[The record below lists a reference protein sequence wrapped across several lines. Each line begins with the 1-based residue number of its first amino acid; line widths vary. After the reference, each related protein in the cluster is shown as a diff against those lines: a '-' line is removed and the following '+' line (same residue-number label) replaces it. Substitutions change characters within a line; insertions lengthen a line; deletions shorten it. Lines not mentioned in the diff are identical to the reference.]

1 MHGWSSTKGSR
12 CPLVSYLHS
21 TCTANTRT
29 QAPHLSQVLL
39 LVGGEHARE
48 LITAEIAHWLG
59 RLLTGTADEMGA
71 WPAMAAATATARQHG
86 WAKGSLAEWGD
97 ALLTHVVFK
106 VRRVGE
112 YAGTCV
118 GPGLI

>member
-1 MHGWSSTKGSR
+1 M
-12 CPLVSYLHS
+12 
-21 TCTANTRT
+21 
-29 QAPHLSQVLL
+29 
-39 LVGGEHARE
+39 GGEHARE

-71 WPAMAAATATARQHG
+71 WPAMAAATAIARQHG

-106 VRRVGE
+106 VRRVGD
-112 YAGTCV
+112 YLGLCLGV
-118 GPGLI
+118 GVHSLKLLWHIEVSASARLDESV

>member
-1 MHGWSSTKGSR
+1 M
-12 CPLVSYLHS
+12 
-21 TCTANTRT
+21 
-29 QAPHLSQVLL
+29 
-39 LVGGEHARE
+39 GGEHARE

-86 WAKGSLAEWGD
+86 WAKASLAEWGD

-106 VRRVGE
+106 VRRIGGCSVSG
-112 YAGTCV
+112 
-118 GPGLI
+118 

>member
-1 MHGWSSTKGSR
+1 M
-12 CPLVSYLHS
+12 
-21 TCTANTRT
+21 
-29 QAPHLSQVLL
+29 
-39 LVGGEHARE
+39 GGEHARE

-106 VRRVGE
+106 VRRIGCE
-112 YAGTCV
+112 SGLGLFRFRLWPPRPRASTAGRRARWRSGATRC
-118 GPGLI
+118 